1 MIMHETVGP
10 ATQVATVTPGLGEDT
25 KSMPRRK
32 ESRFFHDYIPLQDL
46 RYALQLADVE
56 FAAAVMTDASIPST
70 ADVAY
75 VV

>member
-25 KSMPRRK
+25 KSTPRQE
-32 ESRFFHDYIPLQDL
+32 ESRSFHDDIPLQDL
-46 RYALQLADVE
+46 RYALQIADVD
-56 FAAAVMTDASIPST
+56 FAVAVTTDASMPST
-70 ADVAY
+70 VDVAY